1 MDISHDLITLS
12 SSSAIRIPA
21 TDGTSVNYS
30 VSFSVQNV
38 HENAIVYIGG
48 NNVTDGDYGI
58 KLLPNAIASFE
69 NVQRNAGFYAI
80 SDTDESQVAILK
92 MSM

>member
-12 SSSAIRIPA
+12 SSSGTRIPA
-21 TDGTSVNYS
+21 TDNISVHYS

-38 HENAIVYIGG
+38 HESAIVYIGG
-48 NNVTDGDYGI
+48 DNVTDGDYGI

-80 SDTDESQVAILK
+80 SDTNDSQVAVLK